1 MIFSIRRRPCL
12 LTLFFGL
19 SINWIFVTT
28 VPASDPKVIEAAK
41 KEGGEIEA
49 YVTLRT
55 DTARRIWDLFEAK
68 YPFLRVKQYKADS
81 EKMLQRLLTEYR
93 AKKYLVDFLNFG
105 GGFQTQVLIE
115 QGIAGSYIS
124 PETKYFA
131 PAFKDKN
138 GLWTTLYYNP
148 MTIVYNTK
156 LIPANERPKDWADL
170 LNPRLKGKMA
180 MEQEQV
186 TWYAGIMKRFGEEKA
201 KHYFQALSKQEFRIE
216 ASGRGNALLA
226 AGEFAVY
233 VGRGHVAEMFKKKG
247 APVEWI
253 KNPDPLVVQPA
264 TIQMAKYAPHPNS
277 AKLLI
282 DFLLSDQIA
291 EVLAK
296 ENRLP
301 GRSNVSGLDPAFKEI
316 NAEVRSSPFP
326 WRKCRVIIR
335 STLTNLETILE
346 SEDCTC

>member
-1 MIFSIRRRPCL
+1 MMFSIRCRPDLVTL
-12 LTLFFGL
+12 LLGL

-28 VPASDPKVIEAAK
+28 VLAADPKVIEAAK

-55 DTARRIWDLFEAK
+55 DTARRVWDLFEAK

-148 MTIVYNTK
+148 MTIVYN
-156 LIPANERPKDWADL
+156 
-170 LNPRLKGKMA
+170 
-180 MEQEQV
+180 
-186 TWYAGIMKRFGEEKA
+186 
-201 KHYFQALSKQEFRIE
+201 
-216 ASGRGNALLA
+216 
-226 AGEFAVY
+226 
-233 VGRGHVAEMFKKKG
+233 
-247 APVEWI
+247 
-253 KNPDPLVVQPA
+253 
-264 TIQMAKYAPHPNS
+264 
-277 AKLLI
+277 
-282 DFLLSDQIA
+282 
-291 EVLAK
+291 
-296 ENRLP
+296 
-301 GRSNVSGLDPAFKEI
+301 
-316 NAEVRSSPFP
+316 
-326 WRKCRVIIR
+326 
-335 STLTNLETILE
+335 
-346 SEDCTC
+346 

>member
-1 MIFSIRRRPCL
+1 MPMMFPIRHRPYLVTL
-12 LTLFFGL
+12 LFGL
-19 SINWIFVTT
+19 SINWIVVTT
-28 VPASDPKVIEAAK
+28 VLASDHTVIEAAK

-55 DTARRIWDLFEAK
+55 DTARRVWDLFEGK

-201 KHYFQALSKQEFRIE
+201 KHYFQALSKQEVRIE

-226 AGEFAVY
+226 AGEFAAY

-282 DFLLSDQIA
+282 DFMLSETVAD
-291 EVLAK
+291 VLAK

-316 NAEVRSSPFP
+316 NADKIFPLSMEEVQVNYKKYLDEFRNYFG
-326 WRKCRVIIR
+326 K
-335 STLTNLETILE
+335 
-346 SEDCTC
+346 

>member
-1 MIFSIRRRPCL
+1 
-12 LTLFFGL
+12 
-19 SINWIFVTT
+19 
-28 VPASDPKVIEAAK
+28 
-41 KEGGEIEA
+41 
-49 YVTLRT
+49 LRT
-55 DTARRIWDLFEAK
+55 DTARRVWDLFEAK

-186 TWYAGIMKRFGEEKA
+186 TWYAGMMKRFGEEKA

-226 AGEFAVY
+226 AGNSPPMSA
-233 VGRGHVAEMFKKKG
+233 GDTSRRCSKKG

-253 KNPDPLVVQPA
+253 KIP
-264 TIQMAKYAPHPNS
+264 
-277 AKLLI
+277 
-282 DFLLSDQIA
+282 
-291 EVLAK
+291 
-296 ENRLP
+296 
-301 GRSNVSGLDPAFKEI
+301 
-316 NAEVRSSPFP
+316 
-326 WRKCRVIIR
+326 
-335 STLTNLETILE
+335 IL
-346 SEDCTC
+346 

>member
-1 MIFSIRRRPCL
+1 MSFPIRRRPYLVTL
-12 LTLFFGL
+12 LLGL
-19 SINWIFVTT
+19 SINWILVTT

-55 DTARRIWDLFEAK
+55 DTARRVWDLFEAK

-156 LIPANERPKDWADL
+156 LISPNERPKDWADL

-201 KHYFQALSKQEFRIE
+201 RQYFHALSKQEFRIE

-226 AGEFAVY
+226 AGEFAAY

-264 TIQMAKYAPHPNS
+264 TIQIAKYAPHPNS

-282 DFLLSDQIA
+282 DFMLSETVAD
-291 EVLAK
+291 VLAK

-301 GRSNVSGLDPAFKEI
+301 GRSHVSGLDPAFKEI
-316 NAEVRSSPFP
+316 NADKIFPLSMEEVQVNYKKYLDEFRNYFG
-326 WRKCRVIIR
+326 K
-335 STLTNLETILE
+335 
-346 SEDCTC
+346 

>member
-1 MIFSIRRRPCL
+1 MMFPIRHRPYLVTL
-12 LTLFFGL
+12 LFGL
-19 SINWIFVTT
+19 SINWIVVTT
-28 VPASDPKVIEAAK
+28 VPASDHTVIEAAK

-55 DTARRIWDLFEAK
+55 DTARRVWDLFESK
-68 YPFLRVKQYKADS
+68 YPFLRIKQYKADS

-226 AGEFAVY
+226 AGEFAAY

-282 DFLLSDQIA
+282 DFMLSETVA
-291 EVLAK
+291 GVLAK

-316 NAEVRSSPFP
+316 NADKIFPLSMEEVQVNYKKYLDEFRNYFG
-326 WRKCRVIIR
+326 K
-335 STLTNLETILE
+335 
-346 SEDCTC
+346 

>member
-1 MIFSIRRRPCL
+1 MMFPIRHRPYLVTL
-12 LTLFFGL
+12 LFGL

-28 VPASDPKVIEAAK
+28 VPASDHTVIEAAK
-41 KEGGEIEA
+41 KEGGDIEA

-55 DTARRIWDLFEAK
+55 DTARRVWDLFEGK

-226 AGEFAVY
+226 AGEFAAY

-282 DFLLSDQIA
+282 DFMLSETVAD
-291 EVLAK
+291 VLAK

-316 NAEVRSSPFP
+316 NADKIFPLSMEEVQVNYKKYLDEFRNYFG
-326 WRKCRVIIR
+326 K
-335 STLTNLETILE
+335 
-346 SEDCTC
+346 

>member
-1 MIFSIRRRPCL
+1 MMFPIRHRPYLVTL
-12 LTLFFGL
+12 LFGL
-19 SINWIFVTT
+19 SINWIVVTT
-28 VPASDPKVIEAAK
+28 VPASDHTIIEAVK

-55 DTARRIWDLFEAK
+55 DTARRVWDLFEGK

-226 AGEFAVY
+226 AGEFAAY

-282 DFLLSDQIA
+282 DFMLSETVAD
-291 EVLAK
+291 VLAK

-316 NAEVRSSPFP
+316 NADKIFPLSMEEVQVNYKKYLDEFRNYFG
-326 WRKCRVIIR
+326 K
-335 STLTNLETILE
+335 
-346 SEDCTC
+346 